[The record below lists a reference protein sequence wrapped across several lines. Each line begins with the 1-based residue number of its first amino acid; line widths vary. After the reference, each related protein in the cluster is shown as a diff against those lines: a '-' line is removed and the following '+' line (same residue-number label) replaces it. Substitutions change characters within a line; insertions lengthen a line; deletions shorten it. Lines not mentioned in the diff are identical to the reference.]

1 MIVAAVL
8 GASASLAACGG
19 SGGGSGTGGGTGAP
33 RVVATTA
40 VAADFARAI
49 GGDGIEITQLLRP
62 GVDPHDYDP
71 PAADLE
77 ALAAADLLI
86 ENGVWLEG
94 WLAEAVSASG
104 VDGTRVVMAEGVLI
118 RHGAAAEEHGDDHGE
133 ERGDP
138 HIWYDP
144 RNAKIMVANIERGLV
159 AV

>member
-104 VDGTRVVMAEGVLI
+104 
-118 RHGAAAEEHGDDHGE
+118 
-133 ERGDP
+133 
-138 HIWYDP
+138 
-144 RNAKIMVANIERGLV
+144 
-159 AV
+159 